1 MSDTDLAEV
10 RHAHQLRSLRLQSVL
25 RVGVVALMFGAVR
38 VGIPRAGWPGPSVL
52 LCLYAFVAV
61 SAAIFA
67 FSRRGTSV
75 MGQIPLFV
83 MALIDVAALFV
94 FQLLSHGGYV
104 PLLVMA
110 LLPLMVSLEVWW
122 RRAAVVLAC
131 TFMAFAVYLI
141 VDPEIE
147 LRLGWVETAFLVVMY
162 GFLCSAS
169 FLVVYV
175 QGRHVD
181 EITSLS
187 ASREELLAQTMTA
200 AEAERRRVSESIHD
214 GPLQDVLVARQEILE
229 FAKMSAG
236 EELDR
241 AMACLH
247 DASTRL
253 REATFELHPSV
264 LEEVGLAAAVER
276 LAVFTANRSAIA
288 ITTDIDYPI
297 RNAID
302 PIVFGAVREL
312 LSNVVRHSQAT
323 NASVQL
329 AIVDGA
335 CRLDVVDNGIGM
347 STEAAARRLAAGH
360 IGLAS
365 HRARV
370 EAAGGT
376 FTVVGES
383 TGSHIRAEL
392 PLRRG
397 TVQATP

>member
-1 MSDTDLAEV
+1 MNDTDLAEV

-25 RVGVVALMFGAVR
+25 RVGVVALMIGAMR
-38 VGIPRAGWPGPSVL
+38 VGIPRAAWSGPSVL
-52 LCLYAFVAV
+52 LGFYAFVAV

-67 FSRRGTSV
+67 FSQRGTSV
-75 MGQIPLFV
+75 MGQVPLFV
-83 MALIDVAALFV
+83 MALIDVAALFI

-131 TFMAFAVYLI
+131 TFMAFAVYMI
-141 VDPEIE
+141 GDPEIE

-200 AEAERRRVSESIHD
+200 SEEERRRVSESIHD

-229 FAKMSAG
+229 FAKTSQG

-241 AMACLH
+241 AMACLR
-247 DASTRL
+247 DSVR
-253 REATFELHPSV
+253 RPSS
-264 LEEVGLAAAVER
+264 
-276 LAVFTANRSAIA
+276 FI
-288 ITTDIDYPI
+288 
-297 RNAID
+297 
-302 PIVFGAVREL
+302 
-312 LSNVVRHSQAT
+312 
-323 NASVQL
+323 
-329 AIVDGA
+329 
-335 CRLDVVDNGIGM
+335 
-347 STEAAARRLAAGH
+347 
-360 IGLAS
+360 
-365 HRARV
+365 
-370 EAAGGT
+370 
-376 FTVVGES
+376 
-383 TGSHIRAEL
+383 
-392 PLRRG
+392 PLF
-397 TVQATP
+397 